1 LTKAAAL
8 RARSGWR
15 YRGNVALRTLA
26 GTVGAYAV
34 AALAAMLL
42 ARTLP
47 MGRLEAVTVATMFSY
62 LFAPAASVWAF
73 LARGPW
79 VALGGVIVLS
89 ALLAGL
95 VWTSGGF
102 A

>member
-1 LTKAAAL
+1 MSKAAIL

-42 ARTLP
+42 
-47 MGRLEAVTVATMFSY
+47 
-62 LFAPAASVWAF
+62 F
-73 LARGPW
+73 LAPGKETIRKD
-79 VALGGVIVLS
+79 AILS
-89 ALLAGL
+89 IGFGLATALLMVCSL
-95 VWTSGGF
+95 PSR
-102 A
+102 

>member
-1 LTKAAAL
+1 LSKAAAL
-8 RARSGWR
+8 RARSGWH

-42 ARTLP
+42 ARALP
-47 MGRLEAVTVATMFSY
+47 MGRLEAVTVATMLSY
-62 LFAPAASVWAF
+62 LFAPAVSVWAF

-79 VALGGVIVLS
+79 VALGGVVALS
-89 ALLAGL
+89 GLLAGM
-95 VWTSGGF
+95 VWISGGF

>member
-1 LTKAAAL
+1 MSRGAAS
-8 RARSGWR
+8 RSRNGWR

-26 GTVGAYAV
+26 GTVGAYGV
-34 AALAAMLL
+34 AALAAMAL

-47 MGRLEAVTVATMFSY
+47 MGRLEAVTTATMLAY
-62 LFAPAASVWAF
+62 LIGPAVTVWAF

-79 VALGGVIVLS
+79 RAAAGVAIMA
-89 ALLAGL
+89 ALLGAIVRGMGPL
-95 VWTSGGF
+95 